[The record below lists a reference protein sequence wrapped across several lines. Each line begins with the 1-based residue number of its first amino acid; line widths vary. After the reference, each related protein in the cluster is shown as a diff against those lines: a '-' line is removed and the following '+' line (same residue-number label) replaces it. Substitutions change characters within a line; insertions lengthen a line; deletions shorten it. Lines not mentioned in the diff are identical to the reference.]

1 MYYFGPSKDKQNGLA
16 EAADP
21 AESSAL
27 MAPQLASI
35 RSNPNGSLAS
45 NSNPATNAAAAT
57 GLASLSRDTYLY
69 RDITSRGSNMVQI
82 SNNGVGQ
89 IINPPHL
96 EMSVYTAAP
105 MHGQATMAPSN
116 QGPAMTLPSCGI
128 MPFQAPLPHMN
139 CGQFPAYP
147 VQSYQ
152 APLPVPFT
160 PMAGQFALSATS
172 VRSMRTV
179 FCTGTSSSEPS
190 RTFHF
195 ASDSIST
202 KPVLLPTSQSIRS
215 NGTSTSIRHGS
226 SAPVPSPNA
235 CQICTICYNCTSI
248 STCSKCINFYLRIY
262 AASVQSKWGSNSS
275 SSSSCC
281 ILRAAESQSYTE
293 LKEAS
298 S

>member
-96 EMSVYTAAP
+96 EM
-105 MHGQATMAPSN
+105 
-116 QGPAMTLPSCGI
+116 
-128 MPFQAPLPHMN
+128 
-139 CGQFPAYP
+139 
-147 VQSYQ
+147 
-152 APLPVPFT
+152 
-160 PMAGQFALSATS
+160 
-172 VRSMRTV
+172 
-179 FCTGTSSSEPS
+179 
-190 RTFHF
+190 
-195 ASDSIST
+195 
-202 KPVLLPTSQSIRS
+202 
-215 NGTSTSIRHGS
+215 
-226 SAPVPSPNA
+226 
-235 CQICTICYNCTSI
+235 
-248 STCSKCINFYLRIY
+248 
-262 AASVQSKWGSNSS
+262 
-275 SSSSCC
+275 
-281 ILRAAESQSYTE
+281 
-293 LKEAS
+293 
-298 S
+298 